1 MCGFVGVVDTQGVS
15 DAVLNEMTGAL
26 SHRGPDDAGLLCF
39 DPSTH
44 QFVESTAITENKRYS
59 LAIGFRRLSIL
70 DTSASGHQP
79 MISPNGRYAITYN
92 GEIYNFQE
100 LRTDLLA
107 RGYHFRSQTDT
118 EVILRLY
125 ELYGPSMLARLNGMF
140 AFAILDRDNQT
151 AFLARDRM
159 GIKPLYYY
167 ARNGCFL
174 FGSEVKS
181 FLYHPVFELALD
193 HRRLSEFFLFRYI
206 AGTDSLLKGVR
217 SLEPGTY
224 MVVGHGQIVSRVYWT
239 IPQHRPELSIFEART
254 QLTEL
259 LENSVSSQLIS
270 DVKVGCQLSGGI
282 DSSLVSHWASRH
294 HAGLFDSISVIFED
308 PRHGEEP
315 YIDHVNRTLGLVGH
329 KATLD
334 VTFML
339 KHLKR
344 ATWHY
349 DFPLS
354 LPNCLGIYL
363 LSQHA
368 REYVTV
374 LLSGEGADEVF
385 GGYRRFYIAA
395 WLSRLRHIPGLVGL
409 SGLEQSMRRFK
420 TIDETLVGL
429 SAFGEPE
436 LIHRIY
442 ADFNL
447 KHALAS
453 RIDILCTTQDNS
465 LLERLLTYEQRTYLV
480 EVLMRQDKMCMA
492 HSVENRVP
500 LLDHRIV
507 ELAKRMPTRL
517 KCGVPVIP
525 RGGRSDCYTKIV
537 LKEIAAAVFG
547 RPFAY
552 RPKSYFALPLH
563 DLFASPEFTATYPE
577 YRDAL
582 SDLGAFDP
590 AAIDALS
597 REASKLGGSSAS
609 LMWNMLALG
618 AWLLVF
624 RKHIAH

>member
-39 DPSTH
+39 DPATH
-44 QFVESTAITENKRYS
+44 QFVESTAITENERYS

-118 EVILRLY
+118 EVLLRLY

-315 YIDHVNRTLGLVGH
+315 YIDHVNRSLGLVGH

-436 LIHRIY
+436 LIHRILSVTKMWSLRSDAVSVNRTWRLGESGAPALISRSAVKIFWPRPKWRGHFLTPLSALFRIATSFALRLFNIAHFEIPYLLIPRKYFQDHPSNPLATGY
-442 ADFNL
+442 AEI
-447 KHALAS
+447 A
-453 RIDILCTTQDNS
+453 QNS
-465 LLERLLTYEQRTYLV
+465 FAGA
-480 EVLMRQDKMCMA
+480 LMRGGQR
-492 HSVENRVP
+492 SVRV
-500 LLDHRIV
+500 DVRS
-507 ELAKRMPTRL
+507 
-517 KCGVPVIP
+517 P
-525 RGGRSDCYTKIV
+525 R
-537 LKEIAAAVFG
+537 
-547 RPFAY
+547 P
-552 RPKSYFALPLH
+552 
-563 DLFASPEFTATYPE
+563 
-577 YRDAL
+577 
-582 SDLGAFDP
+582 
-590 AAIDALS
+590 
-597 REASKLGGSSAS
+597 GSSGLIPSPIDQNPCAH
-609 LMWNMLALG
+609 W
-618 AWLLVF
+618 
-624 RKHIAH
+624 RKPMDMMRQG